1 MLNVRNEG
9 VLLLPLQHPWELL
22 IQGSRASAAG
32 WARFRGDPRELL
44 ARRAVVG
51 QRVVPGPVVVRRSLW
66 SRLPPR
72 LQRPL
77 VVRVERPVQ
86 RDQLDLREEVAEEP
100 PHLDQASGDRPLG
113 RTQNVVSA
121 RGLQAR
127 SAMIALSTFVADV
140 LLYMARSANV
150 QFYLV
155 WFVARGIRWHRAT
168 GAV

>member
-100 PHLDQASGDRPLG
+100 LHLE
-113 RTQNVVSA
+113 
-121 RGLQAR
+121 
-127 SAMIALSTFVADV
+127 
-140 LLYMARSANV
+140 
-150 QFYLV
+150 
-155 WFVARGIRWHRAT
+155 
-168 GAV
+168 